1 MNAIVREL
9 KSLPGAILAIVILLI
24 ATFFVLNFIQSK
36 APAPLNTIAGWTF
49 NHASGQAYSTPSAPA
64 MNVSQAS
71 YSNNLGPAL

>member
-1 MNAIVREL
+1 MASIVREL

-24 ATFFVLNFIQSK
+24 ATFAVLNFIQSK
-36 APAPLNTIAGWTF
+36 APSPINTLAGWTF

-71 YSNNLGPAL
+71 YSNNLGPMI

>member
-1 MNAIVREL
+1 MGPIVREL

-24 ATFFVLNFIQSK
+24 VTFAVINFIQSR
-36 APAPLNTIAGWTF
+36 APSPINTAAGWVF

-71 YSNNLGPAL
+71 YSNNLGPMI